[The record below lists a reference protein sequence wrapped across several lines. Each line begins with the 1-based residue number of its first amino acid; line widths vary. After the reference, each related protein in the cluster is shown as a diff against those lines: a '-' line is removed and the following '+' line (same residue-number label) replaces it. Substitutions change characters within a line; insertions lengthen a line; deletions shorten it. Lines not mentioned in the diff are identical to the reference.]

1 MFQMADEGDYDDD
14 GGLDMP
20 IDDEI
25 DDDELNE
32 DDQDLDGD
40 QNTQT
45 DKQQQFQSDDRIDL
59 LNEDDISG
67 IQTSMRTDPS
77 KRITTP
83 YMTKYERA
91 RVLGTRALQI
101 AMCAP
106 LMVEP
111 DGETDPLQIAI
122 RELKEKKIPMIIRRY
137 LPDGS
142 YEDWTIDELILND

>member
-1 MFQMADEGDYDDD
+1 MADDGDYDDE
-14 GGLDMP
+14 GTAEMP
-20 IDDEI
+20 IDDEL
-25 DDDELNE
+25 DDEELNE
-32 DDQDLDGD
+32 DDQDLDAD

-45 DKQQQFQSDDRIDL
+45 DKQQFQGDDRIDL
-59 LNEDDISG
+59 LNEDDLQQS
-67 IQTSMRTDPS
+67 SMRTDPS

-91 RVLGTRALQI
+91 RLLGTRALQI

-111 DGETDPLQIAI
+111 DGETDPLQIAMK
-122 RELKEKKIPMIIRRY
+122 ELKEKKIPMIIRRY

-142 YEDWTIDELILND
+142 YEDWSVDELILTD

>member
-1 MFQMADEGDYDDD
+1 MADDGDYDDAGD
-14 GGLDMP
+14 VGM
-20 IDDEI
+20 
-25 DDDELNE
+25 DDDFDEEDINE
-32 DDQDLDGD
+32 DNFDEDE
-40 QNTQT
+40 NQT
-45 DKQQQFQSDDRIDL
+45 KKTTGADQQQNLHDERMEIL
-59 LNEDDISG
+59 IEDDLNG
-67 IQTSMRTDPS
+67 GQTGMKVDRS

-142 YEDWTIDELILND
+142 YEDWSIDELILTD